1 MNKLNKQIQTGLL
14 SAACGVLLLG
24 SESQSQA
31 QTFLTDTYT
40 NNFAVGANTE
50 PFADSGS
57 VASWI
62 YWYGDVGYGNTQMTN
77 DITMDAGGDPTSGSL
92 LVVQPFTGSGQS
104 VFFGTF
110 GNQWDYDFSVRAD
123 MTKYTNITFSIRVDT
138 NTVPRPDG
146 NFGVLAVGMINASY
160 GFQEFGQVTIPGS
173 ASNGWVTLTVNVNQT
188 LNNLANPP
196 GIAIQQAVWQNGG
209 SYPGSTFRYWI
220 DNLQLNLRPGPPPP
234 PPTITGLKPAGQP
247 GLQVLMN
254 DPDQWQRD
262 AIASPADATSVLWAG
277 NGATPVTYSFTIADF
292 PNPANHE
299 GFEAHLYLVNG
310 DNTDAFNETYG
321 GCDWNVP
328 DIAMI
333 SLQSLTNGDYEC
345 VFQFKTNLPNAN
357 PPNNPIH
364 RPGVLYSPTVL
375 GTWSLTFTDDTNVTM
390 SGPGGIST
398 NFTIPIEAVQNNFSP
413 ATSFLQFGFHKN
425 DNENDGHNNG
435 TVGVFGNV
443 KKTGGSYTFDDSFT
457 GNSLTNLYAWR
468 KTSAVHVQHV
478 APSVDWDMTWTLPN
492 IGFSPQVAPAVTGPW
507 ADITPSGQYNA
518 GGVTHGYVGDNFP
531 GGAGYYRLIK
541 REFSNLQVLFPGE
554 TNAPNTLTG
563 KVGTPDPVTVGAFVN
578 VTINAV
584 DATYHLITSGAG
596 SINLTSTDS
605 AGIMPLDAPLV
616 GGTLVQTI
624 QLNTPGSWTVTATNT
639 ASATIPAAV
648 SSSIT
653 VNP

>member
-1 MNKLNKQIQTGLL
+1 MKKKPTMNPRSWLRSALCGLAL
-14 SAACGVLLLG
+14 SGLAG
-24 SESQSQA
+24 STQA

-138 NTVPRPDG
+138 NTVPQPDG
-146 NFGVLAVGMINASY
+146 DFGVLAVGMINASY

-188 LNNLANPP
+188 LNNLANAP

-209 SYPGSTFRYWI
+209 SYPGSTFKYWI

-234 PPTITGLKPAGQP
+234 PPTITGLKAAGKT

-254 DPDQWQRD
+254 DPNQWQRD
-262 AIASPADATSVLWAG
+262 AIASPAAETSVLWAG
-277 NGATPVTYSFTIADF
+277 NGNTPVTYSFTIADF
-292 PNPANHE
+292 PDPANHE

-310 DNTDAFNETYG
+310 DTTDAFNETYG
-321 GCDWNVP
+321 GCDWNAP
-328 DIAMI
+328 DIAIM
-333 SLQSLTNGDYEC
+333 SLQSLTNGTYEC
-345 VFQFKTNLPNAN
+345 QFQFKTNLPNAN
-357 PPNNPIH
+357 PPDNPIH
-364 RPGVLYSPTVL
+364 RPGFLYSPTVL
-375 GTWSLTFTDDTNVTM
+375 GTWSLSFTDDTNVTM

-435 TVGVFGNV
+435 TVGVFSNV

-457 GNSLTNLYAWR
+457 GNSLTDLYAWR
-468 KTSAVHVQHV
+468 KTSAVYVQHV
-478 APSVDWDMTWTLPN
+478 SPSVDWDMTWTLPN
-492 IGFSPQVAPAVTGPW
+492 VGFSPQVAPAVTGPW
-507 ADITPSGQYNA
+507 TDITPSGQYNA

-541 REFSNLQVLFPGE
+541 RTFSKLQVLFPGE
-554 TNAPNTLTG
+554 TNMPDTVSG
-563 KVGTPDPVTVGAFVN
+563 KVGTPTPVAVSTPVQ
-578 VTINAV
+578 VTIHAV
-584 DATYHLITSGAG
+584 DNDWHIIPSATASVSL
-596 SINLTSTDS
+596 STDDPS
-605 AGIMPLDAPLV
+605 GVVPLPIALS
-616 GGTLVQTI
+616 GGTAQDFVLFGST
-624 QLNTPGSWTVTATNT
+624 GSWTVTATNT
-639 ASATIPAAV
+639 ATVMPAAT
-648 SSSIT
+648 SSTIT
-653 VNP
+653 VN